1 MNEIRSMNSQEW
13 AHHQR
18 WRFYFYCGIAFILV
32 ILTLLRTITLKVVCL
47 NASRVLHNKMFQR
60 IIHCPISF
68 FDLNPIG
75 RILNRFT
82 KDMAI
87 VDEELPTTIFDFL
100 PVGSIH

>member
-1 MNEIRSMNSQEW
+1 
-13 AHHQR
+13 
-18 WRFYFYCGIAFILV
+18 
-32 ILTLLRTITLKVVCL
+32 
-47 NASRVLHNKMFQR
+47 MFQR